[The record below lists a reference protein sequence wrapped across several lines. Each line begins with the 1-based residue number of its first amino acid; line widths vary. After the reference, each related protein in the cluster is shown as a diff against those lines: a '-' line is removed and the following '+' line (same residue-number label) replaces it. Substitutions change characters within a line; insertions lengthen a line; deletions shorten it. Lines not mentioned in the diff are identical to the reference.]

1 VLQKSQKA
9 LRLISRQRKKQATM
23 ADQCSLKP
31 ATGIA
36 YEFGAWHFSTESF
49 QFRQMPRRPKI

>member
-36 YEFGAWHFSTESF
+36 YEFGAWAPVIADKH
-49 QFRQMPRRPKI
+49 